1 MISIQTVH
9 STNKINFLIKGKFI
23 KNNEKEVLL
32 AAKDC
37 YLELLTSNYGESI
50 YVQNTFLK
58 IIFLQVVKSKHFD
71 RFIVVDEKLNVR
83 ILEYDNGFIEYYF
96 IDNLFVENLK
106 LYKEY
111 LKSTKTESTCFIIEE
126 DYHKY
131 INICNI
137 NDIFFISIE
146 NILFIRQ
153 VHPNIYY
160 NNCLSDVHEKND
172 RSKFE
177 VLKND
182 NEKDKLII
190 KHPFFLKNYKNDS
203 SLQYEQNNDT
213 DKFEVNKINSFSL
226 SHDKKK
232 TIKQKKNMFY
242 VEPNKLMEDNSF
254 KSCDSVVDEIKSFGY
269 ESSGY
274 AGDVSKKEEISEV
287 INKILTEHKNVDILV
302 NNAGITRDNLFL
314 RMKNDEWED
323 VLRTNLNSL
332 FYITQP
338 ISKRM
343 INNRYGRI
351 INISSIVGLTGNVG
365 QANYSS
371 SKAGVIGFT
380 KSLAK
385 ELASRNITVNA
396 IAPGFISSDMTDKI
410 SEQIKKNI
418 ISNIPAGRMGTP
430 EEVYKK

>member
-1 MISIQTVH
+1 MSVLHRFYLFFLFTKFFHCYKIS
-9 STNKINFLIKGKFI
+9 
-23 KNNEKEVLL
+23 
-32 AAKDC
+32 
-37 YLELLTSNYGESI
+37 Y
-50 YVQNTFLK
+50 
-58 IIFLQVVKSKHFD
+58 
-71 RFIVVDEKLNVR
+71 
-83 ILEYDNGFIEYYF
+83 
-96 IDNLFVENLK
+96 
-106 LYKEY
+106 
-111 LKSTKTESTCFIIEE
+111 
-126 DYHKY
+126 
-131 INICNI
+131 
-137 NDIFFISIE
+137 
-146 NILFIRQ
+146 
-153 VHPNIYY
+153 
-160 NNCLSDVHEKND
+160 
-172 RSKFE
+172 
-177 VLKND
+177 VLKNAKTVD
-182 NEKDKLII
+182 YHLNNIYVYMIMRI
-190 KHPFFLKNYKNDS
+190 KYICLYI
-203 SLQYEQNNDT
+203 Y
-213 DKFEVNKINSFSL
+213 IYFS
-226 SHDKKK
+226 
-232 TIKQKKNMFY
+232 IKRH
-242 VEPNKLMEDNSF
+242 

-410 SEQIKKNI
+410 SEQIKVTKYSKN
-418 ISNIPAGRMGTP
+418 
-430 EEVYKK
+430 K

>member
-254 KSCDSVVDEIKSFGY
+254 VEFCK
-269 ESSGY
+269 
-274 AGDVSKKEEISEV
+274 
-287 INKILTEHKNVDILV
+287 
-302 NNAGITRDNLFL
+302 
-314 RMKNDEWED
+314 
-323 VLRTNLNSL
+323 
-332 FYITQP
+332 
-338 ISKRM
+338 
-343 INNRYGRI
+343 
-351 INISSIVGLTGNVG
+351 
-365 QANYSS
+365 
-371 SKAGVIGFT
+371 
-380 KSLAK
+380 
-385 ELASRNITVNA
+385 NIT
-396 IAPGFISSDMTDKI
+396 FITYLDKDKKKKKKK
-410 SEQIKKNI
+410 KKNI
-418 ISNIPAGRMGTP
+418 FIRIIIMMM
-430 EEVYKK
+430 

>member
-1 MISIQTVH
+1 MSVLHRFYLFFLFTKFFNCYKIS
-9 STNKINFLIKGKFI
+9 
-23 KNNEKEVLL
+23 
-32 AAKDC
+32 
-37 YLELLTSNYGESI
+37 Y
-50 YVQNTFLK
+50 
-58 IIFLQVVKSKHFD
+58 
-71 RFIVVDEKLNVR
+71 
-83 ILEYDNGFIEYYF
+83 
-96 IDNLFVENLK
+96 
-106 LYKEY
+106 
-111 LKSTKTESTCFIIEE
+111 
-126 DYHKY
+126 
-131 INICNI
+131 
-137 NDIFFISIE
+137 
-146 NILFIRQ
+146 
-153 VHPNIYY
+153 
-160 NNCLSDVHEKND
+160 
-172 RSKFE
+172 
-177 VLKND
+177 VLKNA
-182 NEKDKLII
+182 KLAPNHAI
-190 KHPFFLKNYKNDS
+190 KN
-203 SLQYEQNNDT
+203 
-213 DKFEVNKINSFSL
+213 INSLNLL
-226 SHDKKK
+226 SENKKE
-232 TIKQKKNMFY
+232 NY
-242 VEPNKLMEDNSF
+242 YYCGENKVALVTGAGRGIGREIAKMLAKSVSHVICISRTQ

-274 AGDVSKKEEISEV
+274 AGDVSKKEEISEL
-287 INKILTEHKNVDILV
+287 INKILAEHKNVDILV

-343 INNRYGRI
+343 INNKYGRI
-351 INISSIVGLTGNVG
+351 INISSIVGLIGNVG

-430 EEVYKK
+430 EEVANLACFLSSDKSGYINGRVFVIDGGLSP